1 MLQVKIITGSPT
13 HRNKARKR
21 NKKHSNQK
29 KSSKTVTLCRY
40 IENRKD
46 SIKPTARINKHSKF
60 VKYKIT
66 HTNLPHFY
74 TLIMK
79 YQKDIPLTTASKRIE
94 CLETNLTKEMKD
106 ICTENKRH

>member
-1 MLQVKIITGSPT
+1 MLQIKIITGGPT
-13 HRNKARKR
+13 LRNQARKR

-60 VKYKIT
+60 AKYKINT
-66 HTNLPHFY
+66 HKSTAFLYTNNEISERYPTY
-74 TLIMK
+74 NCIK
-79 YQKDIPLTTASKRIE
+79 K
-94 CLETNLTKEMKD
+94 
-106 ICTENKRH
+106 NKMPRNKSNQGDERHVH

>member
-1 MLQVKIITGSPT
+1 MLQIKIITGGPT
-13 HRNKARKR
+13 HRNQARKR

-60 VKYKIT
+60 AKYKINT
-66 HTNLPHFY
+66 HKSTAFLL
-74 TLIMK
+74 LIMK
-79 YQKDIPLTTASKRIE
+79 YQKDIPLTTASKRIKG
-94 CLETNLTKEMKD
+94 LGTNLTKEMKD
-106 ICTENKRH
+106 MCTENIRH